1 MLSATKTRK
10 QYRNKKMRKKA
21 LKSAYKSALNM
32 KKGIQATEITLKTEG
47 MSKVL
52 SRSIKN

>member
-10 QYRNKKMRKKA
+10 QYRNKKMRKKE
-21 LKSAYKSALNM
+21 LKSAYKSALNI

-47 MSKVL
+47 MSKV

>member
-21 LKSAYKSALNM
+21 LKSAYKRALNM
-32 KKGIQATEITLKTEG
+32 KKVQATEITLKTERTA
-47 MSKVL
+47 KV

>member
-21 LKSAYKSALNM
+21 LKSAYKRALNM
-32 KKGIQATEITLKTEG
+32 KKVQATKITLKTERTA
-47 MSKVL
+47 KV